1 MEIMGSSLGD
11 FNISQSSSVDVKN
24 IKWTQKNSRDTDKPK
39 KKKTRKFPSTNVIH
53 ATKMEVRK
61 TAKIFKIKENDK
73 STKKKTDKKIQSS
86 SASTCKI
93 KPGFRRPGR

>member
-1 MEIMGSSLGD
+1 MGSSLGD

-39 KKKTRKFPSTNVIH
+39 KKKTRKFPSTNIIPT
-53 ATKMEVRK
+53 TKMEVRK
-61 TAKIFKIKENDK
+61 TAKIFKIKANNK
-73 STKKKTDKKIQSS
+73 STKKKIDKKIQIL